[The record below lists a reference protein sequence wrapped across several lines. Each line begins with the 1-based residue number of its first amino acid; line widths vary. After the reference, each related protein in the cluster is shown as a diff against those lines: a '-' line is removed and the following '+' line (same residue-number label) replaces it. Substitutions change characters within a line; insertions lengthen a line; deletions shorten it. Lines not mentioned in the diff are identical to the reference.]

1 MVFSVQEFL
10 EQLVHLILTERV
22 LEQRGSSVS
31 KGSSGKG
38 GRGSRVVIASSSSSK
53 GDRSSVKGGRVA
65 SSSSSNVL
73 LRKVVVG
80 LQVPNESGI
89 LFVQNPCQSQL
100 HLQIFIER
108 FRLTFGTLADKIF
121 RSVPLPTIGTRCWVR
136 IDRAAV
142 VVSGSTIV
150 AASLTITVNF

>member
-80 LQVPNESGI
+80 LQVPNGLMNQESFLSRTLANHNSICRSSSNG
-89 LFVQNPCQSQL
+89 SGL
-100 HLQIFIER
+100 HLGRWQTKSSGQYPCL
-108 FRLTFGTLADKIF
+108 RLAPG
-121 RSVPLPTIGTRCWVR
+121 VGY
-136 IDRAAV
+136 
-142 VVSGSTIV
+142 GSTELL
-150 AASLTITVNF
+150 SSCRDRPSWLHP

>member
-10 EQLVHLILTERV
+10 EQLVNLILTERV

-53 GDRSSVKGGRVA
+53 GDRSSVKGVRVA

-80 LQVPNESGI
+80 LQVPNELGI

-121 RSVPLPTIGTRCWVR
+121 RSVPLPAIGTRCWVR

-142 VVSGSTIV
+142 AVSGSTIV
-150 AASLTITVNF
+150 ATSLTITVNF